1 MVSKLDEDLYKKVI
15 GENIRKI
22 RKRNKLT
29 QDIFAEKIGIEPSNL
44 SNIENGKS
52 FPSALTIIQIQK
64 QFNISTEEI
73 FDADAFKASQIIE
86 NEIKSIIEKLD
97 DNKKRILWKIIKVFE

>member
-1 MVSKLDEDLYKKVI
+1 MVLKTNEDIYKKVI

-29 QDIFAEKIGIEPSNL
+29 QDIFAETIGIEPSNL

-52 FPSALTIIQIQK
+52 FPSAMTIIQIQK
-64 QFNISTEEI
+64 HFNISAEEI
-73 FDADAFKASQIIE
+73 FDTDDFKGVQLIEKEIIH
-86 NEIKSIIEKLD
+86 IIEKLD
-97 DNKKRILWKIIKVFE
+97 EKRKRLLWKIVKTFD

>member
-1 MVSKLDEDLYKKVI
+1 MVSKHDEDLYKKVI

-29 QDIFAEKIGIEPSNL
+29 QDIFSEKIGIEPSNL

-52 FPSALTIIQIQK
+52 FPSTMTIIQIQK
-64 QFNISTEEI
+64 NFNISTEEI
-73 FDADAFKASQIIE
+73 FDTDDFKALQIIE
-86 NEIKSIIEKLD
+86 NEIINSIQDLD
-97 DNKKRILWKIIKVFE
+97 ESKKRLLWKIIKSF

>member
-1 MVSKLDEDLYKKVI
+1 MVSKSNEVIYKKAI

-52 FPSALTIIQIQK
+52 FPSAMTIIQIQK
-64 QFNISTEEI
+64 HFEISTEEI
-73 FDADAFKASQIIE
+73 FDTDNFKTLQLIE
-86 NEIKSIIEKLD
+86 KEIAGIIEKLD
-97 DNKKRILWKIIKVFE
+97 EKRKRLVWKIVKTFD